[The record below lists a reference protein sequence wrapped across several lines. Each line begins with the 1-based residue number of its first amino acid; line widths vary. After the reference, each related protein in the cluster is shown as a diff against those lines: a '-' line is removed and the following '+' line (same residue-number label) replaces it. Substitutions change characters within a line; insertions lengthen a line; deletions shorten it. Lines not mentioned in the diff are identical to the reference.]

1 MAAPRRS
8 HIFLGLLALLAALPF
23 TGRTQNNP
31 VTAPAAGPTVEW
43 RAYAGDERTDRYSPL
58 DQINRDN
65 VKSLQVAWTFRF
77 DNFGTSTETLTTETT
92 PLMVNGVL
100 YFTAGAGVVS
110 SSQKKSR
117 KRPFAALAR

>member
-31 VTAPAAGPTVEW
+31 ATAPAAGPTVQW
-43 RAYAGDERTDRYSPL
+43 RSYAGDERTDRYSPL

-65 VKSLQVAWTFRF
+65 VKNLQIAWTWRF
-77 DNFGTSTETLTTETT
+77 DNYGTTTETLTTETT
-92 PLMVNGVL
+92 PLMVN
-100 YFTAGAGVVS
+100 
-110 SSQKKSR
+110 R
-117 KRPFAALAR
+117 AAT